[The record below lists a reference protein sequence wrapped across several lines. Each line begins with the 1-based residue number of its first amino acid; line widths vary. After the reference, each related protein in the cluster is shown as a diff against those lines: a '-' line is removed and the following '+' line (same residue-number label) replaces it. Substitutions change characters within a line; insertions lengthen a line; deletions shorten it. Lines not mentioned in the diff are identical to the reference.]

1 MYEKI
6 EINHLGLSVRRDQR
20 FIIIINNRYN
30 INKYAQ
36 QSRNLF
42 PRRTKSVCIGTVDS
56 SLRVKRY
63 LEDVVTLVFDRAL
76 LFAVRVD
83 GR

>member
-6 EINHLGLSVRRDQR
+6 EINHLRLSVRRDQR
-20 FIIIINNRYN
+20 FIIIINKRYN
-30 INKYAQ
+30 TNMP
-36 QSRNLF
+36 SRVGIVF
-42 PRRTKSVCIGTVDS
+42 REERRACNDS

-63 LEDVVTLVFDRAL
+63 LEDIVVTLVFDRLL
-76 LFAVRVD
+76 LFAVPVC